1 MAEIFNGILWRF
13 TAFVLDCPYIT
24 FYCAVVL
31 VITAVHRNGNGQTCC
46 KGCLEKYNGNTI
58 AARNWDCMLMDVFK
72 DGENIGIYCST
83 CLHELMAN
91 EILNGGEK

>member
-1 MAEIFNGILWRF
+1 MAEY
-13 TAFVLDCPYIT
+13 LDKDKTEKEFIK
-24 FYCAVVL
+24 L
-31 VITAVHRNGNGQTCC
+31 SHRYFDRYYADKTD
-46 KGCLEKYNGNTI
+46 LESRTRALGYDRAAGENGNTI

>member
-1 MAEIFNGILWRF
+1 MHQDRRLSSSCYMLSHELSRIFNDPERRILM
-13 TAFVLDCPYIT
+13 TIET
-24 FYCAVVL
+24 K
-31 VITAVHRNGNGQTCC
+31 HRNGNGQTCC

-91 EILNGGEK
+91 EFLNEG

>member
-1 MAEIFNGILWRF
+1 MTIE
-13 TAFVLDCPYIT
+13 TK
-24 FYCAVVL
+24 
-31 VITAVHRNGNGQTCC
+31 HRNGNGQTRC

-91 EILNGGEK
+91 EFLNGGEK